1 MSGGAGRGPGA
12 APPPRIRSRPEPR
25 DGARL
30 PAALRRDVRVLG
42 AALGQVL
49 REDGTPGLFEDVERV
64 RRGTI
69 ALRAHP
75 SERGSQAV
83 LATVSG
89 LTRERAAEVARAFTV
104 YFHLVNLADERHRVR
119 TLRERGQGDE
129 PVAGSLEAALAR
141 IRASEGAGTLDA
153 LLGRLVVAPVMTAH
167 PTEARRRSVVEALQR
182 LAVQLARLDDPAAAR
197 VERAEAR
204 RRLLEEVAILW
215 RTAQLRS
222 HRPDPLDEVRALMA
236 VFDQTLFA
244 LVPALYRE
252 LDRALEPDAAG
263 RRPPRVPAFLHW
275 GSWVG
280 GDRDGNPSVTAEV
293 TRATLAVQA
302 DHILRGLESAARR
315 IARSLTAS
323 VQHCPPS
330 PELLA
335 ALVRDERAFPREAA
349 ALRRRTPEQPHRR
362 RLVLIAERIRV
373 TRTSEF
379 LNAAAYSTPAGL
391 LEDLRVVQG
400 SLAAAGAPRVAYGE
414 LQHLIWQVETFGFH
428 LLSLEIRQH
437 SSVHGRALAALL
449 PAAAGDAAALDR
461 VATEGAPAVAAMA
474 GEAQEVLATLR
485 VMAALQA
492 RFGPDA
498 CRRYVVSFTRS
509 PADLVAVRAL
519 ARLAVPDGLVL
530 DVVPLFESLA
540 DLRAAPAIL
549 DGALALPGMAAALDA
564 RGRRLEVMLGYSD
577 SAKEV
582 GFLAANVALHEAQG
596 RLAAWARRRGVV
608 LTLFH
613 GRGGA
618 LGRGGGPTHRAILG
632 QARGSVGGRFKV
644 TEQGEVVFARYGNPL
659 IARRHLE
666 QTTGAVL
673 LASTPGAEAP
683 HGASAGF
690 LALARRMARASAAA
704 YTALVGQPGFPEF
717 LVKVTPI
724 TELGNLPIGS
734 RPSRRAS
741 GGDLAALRAIPWVF
755 AWTQNRCNLAGWYGL
770 GSGLA
775 AVGDR
780 PGGLRALQ
788 ELHRQ
793 WPFFASLLDN
803 AELSLGKADLSIAR
817 HYLALGDR
825 PDLAAAIEREFH
837 RTEELV
843 LAVTGHDHLLAGR
856 PALRRTA
863 ELRNPYIDALSF
875 LQLRFLSE
883 LRAGPLAREEAAG
896 LGELVQLTV
905 SGVAAGLQNTG

>member
-1 MSGGAGRGPGA
+1 
-12 APPPRIRSRPEPR
+12 
-25 DGARL
+25 
-30 PAALRRDVRVLG
+30 
-42 AALGQVL
+42 
-49 REDGTPGLFEDVERV
+49 
-64 RRGTI
+64 
-69 ALRAHP
+69 
-75 SERGSQAV
+75 
-83 LATVSG
+83 
-89 LTRERAAEVARAFTV
+89 
-104 YFHLVNLADERHRVR
+104 
-119 TLRERGQGDE
+119 
-129 PVAGSLEAALAR
+129 
-141 IRASEGAGTLDA
+141 
-153 LLGRLVVAPVMTAH
+153 
-167 PTEARRRSVVEALQR
+167 EALQR
-182 LAVQLARLDDPAAAR
+182 LAAQLAQLDDPAAAR

-204 RRLLEEVAILW
+204 RHLLEEVAILW

-244 LVPALYRE
+244 LVPAVYRE
-252 LDRALEPDAAG
+252 LDRALEPGTAG

-293 TRATLAVQA
+293 TRATLGVQA
-302 DHILRGLESAARR
+302 DHILRGLEAAARR
-315 IARSLTAS
+315 IARSLTVSAR
-323 VQHCPPS
+323 HCPPS
-330 PELLA
+330 AELLS
-335 ALVRDERAFPREAA
+335 ALARAERTFPREAA
-349 ALRRRTPEQPHRR
+349 ALQRRTPEQPHRR
-362 RLVLIAERIRV
+362 QLVLIAERILV
-373 TRTSEF
+373 TRLSEF
-379 LNAAAYSTPAGL
+379 LNAAAYPTPAPL
-391 LEDLRVVQG
+391 LEDLRAVQR
-400 SLAAAGAPRVAYGE
+400 SLAASGAPRPAYGE

-437 SSVHGRALAALL
+437 SLVHGRAVAELL

-461 VATEGAPAVAAMA
+461 VAREGGPAVAAA
-474 GEAQEVLATLR
+474 SAETREVLATLR

-492 RFGPDA
+492 RFGADA
-498 CRRYVVSFTRS
+498 CRRYVVSFSRA

-519 ARLAVPDGLVL
+519 ARLAVPDGLEL

-540 DLRAAPAIL
+540 DLQAAPDIL
-549 DGALALPGMAAALDA
+549 DGALALPGMAAALEA
-564 RGRRLEVMLGYSD
+564 HGRRLEVMLGYSD

-582 GFLAANVALHEAQG
+582 GFLAANVALYEAQG
-596 RLAAWARRRGVV
+596 RLAAWARRRGIV

-644 TEQGEVVFARYGNPL
+644 TEQGEVVFERYGNPI

-673 LASTPGAEAP
+673 LASTPAAEAP
-683 HGASAGF
+683 HGASTRF
-690 LALARRMARASAAA
+690 LAVARRMARASAAA
-704 YTALVGQPGFPEF
+704 YAALVEQPGFPEF
-717 LVKVTPI
+717 LVRVTPI

-734 RPSRRAS
+734 RPSRRAAGS
-741 GGDLAALRAIPWVF
+741 DLAALRAIPWVF
-755 AWTQNRCNLAGWYGL
+755 AWAQNRCNLAGWYGL

-775 AVGDR
+775 AVADR
-780 PGGLRALQ
+780 PGGLGTLQ
-788 ELHRQ
+788 DLHRQ

-825 PDLAAAIEREFH
+825 PELAAAIEREFQ

-843 LAVTGHDHLLAGR
+843 LAVTGHDRLLAGR
-856 PALRRTA
+856 PALRRTV

-875 LQLRFLSE
+875 LQLRFLAE
-883 LRAGPLAREEAAG
+883 LRAGPAAREEAVH